1 MDMAD
6 KPGASQPEKPPSLRI
21 VGISSMVYALRF
33 LAMAAYYPYVF
44 LWLESNG
51 FDTHERGLLGAIN
64 GVTRTLAPTALG
76 ALADWTGRRKL
87 IFVSGSLIN
96 AVAIAALPLV
106 PRSLVAQAAL
116 LVVGSLSE
124 QSSLVDAFVQRS
136 LAWAGLAGS
145 QPTARAFGALTWAA
159 SAPIFGELVQLFG
172 LPFLFRLYGVL
183 VACVAMPIVLALPIS
198 AAYAHTDR
206 HHTGDTGGTG
216 DADEAPPEV
225 AASSATTAAA
235 ATVAAPPLSF
245 TRRLRAALCGEGAAS
260 RRLRFCMLLITMVGF
275 QMGIGFA
282 FGFIYLKNELHA
294 PGVVVGLSLT
304 FQAAIEVPLFRV
316 ANWLIRSL
324 GGVRPALLSTSLA
337 GAIRWF
343 GWWAAT
349 TPLAPLPFEA
359 GHGWSFALAFTCIS
373 LVADDFAASGLQ
385 ATVVG
390 ILNSALSFGNIGATV
405 GWGVVVEAV
414 GLRDSFGVAALVF
427 AVASLPL
434 LAYAPVCVA
443 GAARAALQC
452 AAGSRRWWGRRRQKD
467 AARLVDAQRAVDL
480 AAWRSPAGAEAGRAA

>member
-1 MDMAD
+1 
-6 KPGASQPEKPPSLRI
+6 
-21 VGISSMVYALRF
+21 
-33 LAMAAYYPYVF
+33 MAAYYPYVF

-51 FDTHERGLLGAIN
+51 FDTHERGLLGGIN
-64 GVTRTLAPTALG
+64 GITRTLAPTAIG

-106 PRSLVAQAAL
+106 PRSLVAQAVL

-124 QSSLVDAFVQRS
+124 QTSLVDAFVQRS

-172 LPFLFRLYGVL
+172 LPFLFRMYAVL

-198 AAYAHTDR
+198 AAYAQTDR
-206 HHTGDTGGTG
+206 LHSGDTG
-216 DADEAPPEV
+216 DAGEAPSEM
-225 AASSATTAAA
+225 AESGSTTAEAS
-235 ATVAAPPLSF
+235 AAPPLSF
-245 TRRLRAALCGEGAAS
+245 TRRLRAAVCGEGAPS
-260 RRLRFCMLLITMVGF
+260 RRLRFCMVLISMVGF

-282 FGFIYLKNELHA
+282 FGFVYLKRGLHA
-294 PGVVVGLSLT
+294 PGVVIGLSLT
-304 FQAAIEVPLFRV
+304 FQAAIEVPLFRA
-316 ANWLIRSL
+316 ANCLVRSL

-337 GAIRWF
+337 GSIRWL

-373 LVADDFAASGLQ
+373 LVADDFTASGLQ
-385 ATVVG
+385 QTVVG
-390 ILNSALSFGNIGATV
+390 ILNSALSFGNIVATV

-427 AVASLPL
+427 AVAALPL
-434 LAYAPVCVA
+434 LMYAPGCVR
-443 GAARAALQC
+443 GAASAALQC
-452 AAGSRRWWGRRRQKD
+452 ATGSRRGWGRRKRD
-467 AARLVDAQRAVDL
+467 AARLVDAQPAVDL
-480 AAWRSPAGAEAGRAA
+480 AAWQTVEGEHGVQPAYAAAADEAAVEAPAG